1 MKLILGIILF
11 ISAEFLF
18 AQGFDWQYSYR
29 GQSQSPKFFWGMN
42 SEFAFSYQSGDINFS
57 EEAIPCCRFRNGNGN
72 EFKIGIVSEYWIYS
86 GVNSLISTFAYSNS
100 NSSFTANPDPV
111 YYLHDTLYTELEF
124 ENRISKL
131 QFSFLFKHRVNL
143 SHLFIAGGLGIEYL
157 SSNSYKHSERIVASD
172 LTFNDGTVERIIDNG
187 NIPKLTKILLSHEFK
202 VGYDFNLGLGLYGSM
217 IVGLKFNINEIADKT
232 DWRYYSLSVGINLL
246 KGF

>member
-57 EEAIPCCRFRNGNGN
+57 EEAIPCCRFRNGNGT

-100 NSSFTANPDPV
+100 NSSF
-111 YYLHDTLYTELEF
+111 ELGISLKYF
-124 ENRISKL
+124 SISKEIDWV
-131 QFSFLFKHRVNL
+131 FSNNTSLLDAK
-143 SHLFIAGGLGIEYL
+143 FICE
-157 SSNSYKHSERIVASD
+157 
-172 LTFNDGTVERIIDNG
+172 
-187 NIPKLTKILLSHEFK
+187 
-202 VGYDFNLGLGLYGSM
+202 
-217 IVGLKFNINEIADKT
+217 
-232 DWRYYSLSVGINLL
+232 
-246 KGF
+246 